1 MSAKARDIA
10 TIMVSCLAQL
20 MVAIDMTV
28 LHLAVPALTTQLG
41 ASAEELLWIADVY
54 GFAMGGLLVTMGN
67 LGDRF
72 GRRRVL
78 VIGVAAFAL
87 GSLVA
92 AYAPTAETLIA
103 ARALLGVAGAAVL
116 PSTTSLLRAVF
127 TTQRARTAAVGV
139 TAGVSAAGF
148 AIGPIVGG
156 VLLEHF
162 WWGSVFMVNIPV
174 ALLILGAAR
183 VVPESRSS
191 GRLRL
196 DLPSVLLSIV
206 GVVAV
211 VYALKGAFYVGLWYP
226 EVLGAFA
233 VGGASLWWFARRQRR
248 LEQPLID
255 LDLFRSRG
263 FSASVG
269 SNLVSVFTMS
279 AFALI
284 SSQYFQLVLGWSP
297 LRSGL
302 AFVPGAIAALVAGG
316 ILAAKA
322 VRRFG
327 RAPTVSGGLALASI
341 GFGLFGAV
349 STDSSYVLVLA
360 AQVAFGAGAGLTLT
374 VTGDTI
380 LGTVP
385 RDRAGAAS
393 AISATAYELGGSLG
407 IAVVGSVLSAVYHAE
422 LTLPAG
428 VPPELAAQVRESF
441 SATAA
446 VATGLPE
453 PVATAVRLAAE
464 ESFVGG
470 IRTSMLGSAAVMV
483 VLAVVALRSLR
494 GVPKVIETD
503 VPPQPDPV
511 AEAPGTRI

>member
-1 MSAKARDIA
+1 MSTRVRNLA
-10 TIMVSCLAQL
+10 TILVSCLAQL

-67 LGDRF
+67 LGDRL
-72 GRRRVL
+72 GRRRIL
-78 VIGVAAFAL
+78 VIGVSAFAV
-87 GSLVA
+87 GSLLA
-92 AYAPTAETLIA
+92 AYAPTAGLLIV

-116 PSTTSLLRAVF
+116 PSTSSLLRAVF
-127 TTQRARTAAVGV
+127 TTQRARTAAVGAG
-139 TAGVSAAGF
+139 AGVSAAGF

-156 VLLEHF
+156 VLLDHF
-162 WWGSVFMVNIPV
+162 WWGSVFLVNVPV
-174 ALLILGAAR
+174 AGLILLAAR
-183 VVPESRSS
+183 LVPESRS
-191 GRLRL
+191 GRRMQL
-196 DLPSVLLSIV
+196 DAVSVGLSIV
-206 GVVAV
+206 GVIAL
-211 VYALKGAFYVGLWYP
+211 VYGLKGAFYAGLWYP

-233 VGGASLWWFARRQRR
+233 VGGGCLVVFLRRQRR
-248 LEQPLID
+248 LEVPLID
-255 LDLFRSRG
+255 VELFRRRG

-302 AFVPGAIAALVAGG
+302 AFVPGALAALVAGG
-316 ILAAKA
+316 VLAAKF

-327 RAPTVSGGLALASI
+327 RAPTVSGGLALAAL
-341 GFGLFGAV
+341 GFGLFGSVGAD
-349 STDSSYVLVLA
+349 TPYTLVLA

-380 LGTVP
+380 LGTAP
-385 RDRAGAAS
+385 RDRAGAAA

-428 VPPELAAQVRESF
+428 VPPALAAQVHESF

-446 VATGLPE
+446 VAAGLPE
-453 PVATAVRLAAE
+453 PVASAVRLAAE
-464 ESFVGG
+464 QSFVGG

-483 VLAVVALRSLR
+483 VLSVVALRTLR
-494 GVPKVIETD
+494 RVPKVIENPLD
-503 VPPQPDPV
+503 QPEPV
-511 AEAPGTRI
+511 DSPK